1 MLFENSQTDLMNN
14 ICIVQ
19 NVTFQQP
26 NNIKGHLVCV
36 CVCGNGQIQAKS
48 VHTEAE

>member
-36 CVCGNGQIQAKS
+36 CGHGQIQAKS